1 MINSLSPLNNSLPVT
16 TPRIEELLES
26 FISYQDIKKT
36 SQSLYKRTLRLYFD
50 WLKVKGYQL
59 ANLTGADV
67 KAYKEHLLSSG
78 MSSLTVSSYL
88 NSVRR
93 FYEWAEG
100 QRLYPNIGRGIRSPK
115 RKQPFKKRPLLP
127 DQSTQLLTHL
137 QRGGK
142 RDYAIV
148 NLLLR
153 TGLRTVELIRADV
166 GDISYRNGKRVL
178 LVQGKGRDEK
188 DNLVVLTDKAYQ
200 PIADY
205 LATRGKVKAGDPL
218 FTSDSN
224 NSSGERLSTRTIS
237 YTVKEGLKEIGI
249 DSRDFT
255 AHSMRHSTATNILRA
270 GGSIADAQAVL
281 RHSSP
286 ATTQIYL
293 STILEEQRLNNPP
306 EELIDNLF

>member
-1 MINSLSPLNNSLPVT
+1 MINSLSALNSLPAT
-16 TPRIEELLES
+16 APRIEELLES
-26 FISYQDIKKT
+26 FISYQDIKQN
-36 SQSLYKRTLRLYFD
+36 SQSLYKRTLRLYFE
-50 WLKVKGYQL
+50 WIRSKGYQL
-59 ANLTGADV
+59 ANLTGADI

-115 RKQPFKKRPLLP
+115 RKQQFKKRPLLP
-127 DQSTQLLTHL
+127 DQATLLLTHL
-137 QRGGK
+137 QQKSR
-142 RDYAIV
+142 RDFAIV

-153 TGLRTVELIRADV
+153 TGLRTIELIRADV
-166 GDISYRNGKRVL
+166 GDITYRNGKRVL

-188 DNLVVLTDKAYQ
+188 DGLVVLTDKAYQ
-200 PIADY
+200 PIEDY
-205 LATRGKVKAGDPL
+205 LTTRGQKKAGDPL

-224 NSSGERLSTRTIS
+224 NSSGERLTTRTIS
-237 YTVKEGLKEIGI
+237 YTVKEGLKIIGI
-249 DSRDFT
+249 DNRDIT
-255 AHSMRHSTATNILRA
+255 AHSLRHATATNILRV

-293 STILEEQRLNNPP
+293 STILEEQRLSNPP